1 MRHYRDKHFSLFVK
15 SNGDDEEEK
24 FFSRL
29 SPEVRAS
36 GTPPSRCSPE
46 AAIKQTNR
54 SLAECLLVDFRGA
67 KIDDLRQLDVG
78 PGKVT
83 EGEGSEQLNS

>member
-1 MRHYRDKHFSLFVK
+1 MRHYRDKRFRLFVK

-46 AAIKQTNR
+46 AAIKQSNC

-67 KIDDLRQLDVG
+67 KIDSQLDVP